1 MGSVMRH
8 WRWLACSALAV
19 GCLLNPQP
27 DLPTARPGGN
37 DGASGGSGPV
47 VGSGAS
53 QSTAGAIGS
62 SAAGGP
68 ASLPGGFGGT
78 SAGENEGGMGGDV
91 ELTLAG
97 ATGESGQAGDTQRPT
112 VGTTPP

>member
-27 DLPTARPGGN
+27 DLPTARPVGN

-47 VGSGAS
+47 VSGGAS
-53 QSTAGAIGS
+53 SSTAGALGS
-62 SAAGGP
+62 SSAGGP
-68 ASLPGGFGGT
+68 LTIPGGSSGA
-78 SAGENEGGMGGDV
+78 SAGENEGGMGGAL
-91 ELTLAG
+91 ELPAAG
-97 ATGESGQAGDTQRPT
+97 AAGESG
-112 VGTTPP
+112 